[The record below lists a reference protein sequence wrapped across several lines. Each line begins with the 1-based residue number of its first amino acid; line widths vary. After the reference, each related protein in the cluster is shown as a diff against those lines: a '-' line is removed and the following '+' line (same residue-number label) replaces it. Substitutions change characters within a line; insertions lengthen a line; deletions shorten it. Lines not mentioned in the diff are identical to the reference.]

1 MASTV
6 MGIATTVEAQGLNS
20 LLNGFSFAS
29 ALAWFA
35 VVQAIVQQFVK
46 TNGASIQGYTIA
58 AVLTTL
64 LSVVVYM
71 ITKALIKN
79 VEIKEPTSP
88 LYAITK

>member
-6 MGIATTVEAQGLNS
+6 MGIATTVEAQGVNS

-35 VVQAIVQQFVK
+35 VVQAIVQKSVK
-46 TNGASIQGYTIA
+46 QGGDIKGYAIA

-64 LSVVVYM
+64 LSIVVFM
-71 ITKALIKN
+71 LAKKFITN
-79 VEIKEPTSP
+79 VEIKEPSAP
-88 LYAITK
+88 LFAVTR